1 MKRQMLASGVLGL
14 VLCVAPACGDR
25 GLKAELDAVSAE
37 KAAEERNKQVA
48 RDFIAAIDRQ
58 DFASL
63 RGLLADGFALSA
75 PGAADPL
82 TADGLFAAIKAHY
95 TAFPDWRHVIE
106 DVTCEGEKVTVRLVQ
121 HGTHKAEYEGV
132 SATGNEVHMAA
143 LHLARIVDGK
153 VEEWWAVEDYLGLM
167 TQLGME
173 LKPKQASAGKR

>member
-14 VLCVAPACGDR
+14 VLCIAPACGDR

-173 LKPKQASAGKR
+173 LKPKQASSGKP